1 MGSLGF
7 LVILTYWILL
17 ATLIALIFMG
27 IDKLAARFNK
37 RRISESFLWLLAL
50 IGGFPGIILGALMFH
65 HKSSKKSFWVP
76 VAIAIVLWAAVF
88 FYELR

>member
-1 MGSLGF
+1 MSSLGLF
-7 LVILTYWILL
+7 VILTYWILL

-27 IDKLAARFNK
+27 IDKLAARFGK
-37 RRISESFLWLLAL
+37 RRISEAFLWVLSL

-76 VAIAIVLWAAVF
+76 VAIAIVLWIAI
-88 FYELR
+88 FYELK